1 MEDIKKKTLEDT
13 GFKKFDD
20 GKTMFQLIPP
30 KALKRVA
37 DVFTHGATKYGK
49 FNFRNKGEWSRYI
62 GAINR
67 HLNAF
72 SDCIDF
78 DQDSKTSHGVELYHI
93 AQVACNALILLD
105 AYDNNPAGDD
115 RWKVKYSQK
124 LRIGLDIDQV
134 LADFMSAYSEKFKVS
149 KDTLYWNFSYDML
162 KNLES
167 VKEDEDFWLNIPKL
181 RDLDFE
187 PVMYCTSRICD
198 SKITEAWI
206 EKMKLPTA
214 PVVTVGHGA
223 SKVATLK
230 EWNLDVFVDDSFAN
244 FKEINAS
251 GVCAC
256 YLMDTPQNARFD
268 VGARRLYDL
277 NGF

>member
-1 MEDIKKKTLEDT
+1 MEEEKAQKGDT

-20 GKTMFQLIPP
+20 GKVMFQLIPP
-30 KALKRVA
+30 KAIKRVA
-37 DVFTHGATKYGK
+37 DVFTHGSHKYGK
-49 FNFRNKGEWSRYI
+49 FNFRNRGEWSRYI
-62 GAINR
+62 GAIHR

-72 SDCIDF
+72 EDCIDF
-78 DQDSKTSHGVELYHI
+78 DKDAKDVGVDLYHI

-115 RWKVKYSQK
+115 RWKTKYSQN

-134 LADFMSAYSEKFKVS
+134 IADFMTAYCERFNVDSNTV
-149 KDTLYWNFSYDML
+149 YWNFSYDIL
-162 KNLES
+162 KNLEA
-167 VKEDEDFWLNIPKL
+167 VKDDKDFWLSIPKM
-181 RDLDFE
+181 RDIHFE

-198 SKITEAWI
+198 SSITQEWI

-214 PVVTVGHGA
+214 PVVTVGHNQ
-223 SKVATLK
+223 SKVEVLK
-230 EWNLDVFVDDSFAN
+230 QWNLDVFIDDSYVN

-256 YLMDTPQNARFD
+256 YLMDTPQNTRYD
-268 VGARRLYDL
+268 VGSRRLFNLD
-277 NGF
+277 GF